1 MIRIKLFIIL
11 LIVGA
16 NLLGFAFLYLHLKNS
31 HTFTSPLSS
40 EFSIEIQSDTLT
52 VEQIVEES
60 YGFLMGQK
68 IVGTLPVLDFD
79 TFAKQLGVNVNSSIF
94 MDYRHSYDNFL
105 IENEEIPYGGFILYD
120 FNFAPFGTP
129 QEVESFLLLLRN
141 RYKQEFRVSTLGKNY
156 LVVVYPFIATDCAVN
171 VAEGYCR
178 GSELLEASG
187 TSSNTADKFSDDLSG
202 KLKQYDKLAGVYN
215 DLGMNTFF
223 SPCLDLKNYDDDIDS
238 LGIYAK
244 KVSLALHQ
252 KGMIPT
258 LKHFAYTAKVDTH
271 NGSYEENR
279 SLEEIEN
286 NDLRPYR
293 IVEELGFPYMIM
305 PTHFKLMAI
314 DDKEVC
320 TKSQKV
326 KAYISKNFPNAVTVS
341 DAVDMEGYSKKDDLS
356 KRIIDNA
363 CDVVIAKTS
372 NLSPSIEIK
381 EIYKALNALKSGNI
395 EANKES
401 LVKILKL
408 KQEYGLLEIYE
419 AKNPI

>member
-1 MIRIKLFIIL
+1 MIRIKLFIL
-11 LIVGA
+11 LLVVGA
-16 NLLGFAFLYLHLKNS
+16 NLLGFTFLYLHLKNS

-40 EFSIEIQSDTLT
+40 EFSIKIQSDTLT

-68 IVGTLPVLDFD
+68 IVGSLPILDFD
-79 TFAKQLGVNVNSSIF
+79 TFAKQLGVSVNSNVF
-94 MDYRHSYDNFL
+94 MDDRHSYDNFL

-120 FNFAPFGTP
+120 THFAPFETP
-129 QEVESFLLLLRN
+129 KEVESFLALLKN
-141 RYKQEFRVSTLGKNY
+141 RYKQELRISTLGKNY

-171 VAEGYCR
+171 VAKGYCR

-187 TSSNTADKFSDDLSG
+187 ANTTKDIFSDDLSG
-202 KLKQYDKLAGVYN
+202 KLKQYNKLASVYN

-223 SPCLDLKNYDDDIDS
+223 SPCLDLKDYDENIDS

-244 KVSLALHQ
+244 KVSLALHE
-252 KGMIPT
+252 KRMIPT

-279 SLEEIEN
+279 SLEEIEK
-286 NDLRPYR
+286 NDLKPYR
-293 IVEELGFPYMIM
+293 VVEELGFPYMIM

-314 DDKEVC
+314 DDKEIC

-326 KAYISKNFPNAVTVS
+326 KTYISKNFPNAVTVS
-341 DAVDMEGYSKKDDLS
+341 DAIDMKGYSKRDDLS
-356 KRIIDNA
+356 KRITDNI

-372 NLSPSIEIK
+372 NISPTTEIE
-381 EIYKALNALKSGNI
+381 EIYKALKTLKTNNI

-401 LVKILKL
+401 LVKILRL
-408 KQEYGLLEIYE
+408 KQEYGLLKIYE
-419 AKNPI
+419 EKEAI